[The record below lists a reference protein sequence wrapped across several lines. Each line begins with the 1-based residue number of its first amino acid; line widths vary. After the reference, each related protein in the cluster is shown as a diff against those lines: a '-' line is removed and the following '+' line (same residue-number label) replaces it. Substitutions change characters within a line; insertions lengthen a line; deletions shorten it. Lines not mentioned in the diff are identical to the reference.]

1 MKTIYCICKEVNDK
15 GFYNSDKTFSNKIDA
30 ISYLRKIVA
39 SVIINARNNG
49 YKIMYLNDYKPDLT
63 TDIYP
68 KIIELGYIDDDYN
81 WTRFDFRVNGITL
94 FENQSEFSK
103 YPIQF

>member
-1 MKTIYCICKEVNDK
+1 MKTIYCICREENDK
-15 GFYNSDKTFSNKIDA
+15 GFMDLNKVFANKIDA
-30 ISYLRKIVA
+30 ISYLRKVVA
-39 SVIINARNNG
+39 SVSINARNNG
-49 YKIMYLNDYKPDLT
+49 FKIMYLNDYKPDLT

-68 KIIELGYIDDDYN
+68 KTIELGYVDDDYN
-81 WTRFDFRVNGITL
+81 WERFDFRVTGITL

>member
-1 MKTIYCICKEVNDK
+1 MKTIYCICREKNDN
-15 GFYNSDKTFSNKIDA
+15 GFMSYNKIFINKIDA

-39 SVIINARNNG
+39 RMIINARNNG
-49 YKIMYLNDYKPDLT
+49 CKIMYLNDYKPDLT
-63 TDIYP
+63 TDIFP
-68 KIIELGYIDDDYN
+68 KTIEFGYVDDDYN
-81 WTRFDFRVNGITL
+81 WARFDFRVNGITL

>member
-1 MKTIYCICKEVNDK
+1 MKKIYCICREKDDT
-15 GFYNSDKTFSNKIDA
+15 GFMDYNKVFTNKIDA

-49 YKIMYLNDYKPDLT
+49 YKIMYLNDHKPDLT

-81 WTRFDFRVNGITL
+81 WVRFDFRVNGITL